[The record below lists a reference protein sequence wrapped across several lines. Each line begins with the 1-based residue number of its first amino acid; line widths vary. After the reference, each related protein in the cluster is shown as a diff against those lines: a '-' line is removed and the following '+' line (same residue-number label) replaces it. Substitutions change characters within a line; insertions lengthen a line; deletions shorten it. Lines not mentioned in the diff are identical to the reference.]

1 MFLALSITCQA
12 WATSQEESST
22 PGNGLLLVVVEMV
35 VEEGVVGEVGRVRED
50 DINLLQSELGFF
62 LRFLFLFL

>member
-22 PGNGLLLVVVEMV
+22 PGNGLLLVVEMV
-35 VEEGVVGEVGRVRED
+35 EEEVVGEVGRVRED
-50 DINLLQSELGFF
+50 DVNLLQSELGFF